1 MPATGNTK
9 FHTMCPM
16 NCHPTLCG
24 MTVEVAVGKL
34 MHTWGDKDNP
44 DSQGFLCVRGRA
56 AREIIGNDQRLLYPL
71 VRKSR
76 ETQNWK
82 QASWDDVLDRI
93 ANAMKNAGGNR
104 VGIWPGHGNGSNDY
118 AVGVKSQLIGRFAK
132 MFGAQSWNPT
142 MICWGLGG
150 FGLGLT
156 GALETSTKE
165 DMGENAD
172 LIVMWAANIP
182 SQPNTARYLKAA
194 KHRGA
199 RVITVDVRETETAA
213 QSDDVYLIKPASDP
227 ALALA
232 MMHVIIGEG
241 LHDDRYI
248 ADHTIGFDALAD
260 HVKQFPPSWAVPITG
275 LSEDQILQLA
285 RTYAQT
291 KPAMM
296 VIGGSSLH
304 KGPNSWLA
312 ARAVSCLPALTG
324 NLGVS
329 GGGIGPRHGSS
340 GHGRQLGDITGTE
353 IPPAGDYIPDQMP
366 EIVEALRAGKIDVLL
381 LPGSNMLS
389 SYPDADNLAAALD
402 NVDLVISMDLFM
414 SETSRRA
421 ADIIL
426 PSTAWLEELGC
437 KATNTHLYLMDK
449 ALDAPGETKP
459 LVDVLKALAD
469 RLGLEK
475 FYPWVNHEAC
485 INAVIDHSFT
495 GQATVA
501 KLRDNDGRAALQTSH
516 VAYPTH
522 VYHTPSGKIEFYSA
536 RAEKAG
542 LPPLPEPAD
551 DIVRDFPLTLCQG
564 RTITHFHSFYDQ
576 GQALPSL
583 AAKNQGPEL
592 WMSPADVDARKL
604 SHGDAIRV
612 FNNRGIFEAIVYVS
626 NSMTAGTVWM
636 RDGWA
641 GLNKVTSG
649 SSVLPSEAL
658 TFFPFTVGQ
667 SNYGAQVEVAPVGP
681 E

>member
-1 MPATGNTK
+1 MTATSSTTL
-9 FHTMCPM
+9 HTMCPM

-24 MTVEVAVGKL
+24 MKAEVKEGKL
-34 MHTWGDKDNP
+34 VHIQGDEGNP

-56 AREIIGNDQRLLYPL
+56 AEEIIGNDQRLLYPL
-71 VRKSR
+71 ARDSR
-76 ETQNWK
+76 ESQDWRRV
-82 QASWDDVLDRI
+82 SWDDVLDRI
-93 ANAMKNAGGNR
+93 ANTMANAGGNR

-118 AVGVKSQLIGRFAK
+118 AVGVKSQLINRFAK

-156 GALETSTKE
+156 GVLETSTKE
-165 DMGENAD
+165 DMGENSD
-172 LIVMWAANIP
+172 LIVMWAANIS

-194 KHRGA
+194 KRRGA
-199 RVITVDVRETETAA
+199 RVITIDVRETETAA

-232 MMHVIIGEG
+232 MMHVVIAEG
-241 LHDDRYI
+241 LHDDIFI
-248 ADHTIGFDALAD
+248 ANHTIGFDALID
-260 HVKQFPPSWAVPITG
+260 HVKQFPPSWAAPITG

-324 NLGVS
+324 NLGIP

-340 GHGRQLGDITGTE
+340 GHGRSLGDISCADQPPNGDH
-353 IPPAGDYIPDQMP
+353 IPNQMS
-366 EIVEALRAGKIDVLL
+366 EIVEALRTGKIDVLL

-389 SYPDADNLAAALD
+389 SYPDAHNLAAGLN
-402 NVDLVISMDLFM
+402 NVDLVISTDLFM
-414 SETSRRA
+414 SETARRA

-426 PSTAWLEELGC
+426 PSTSWLEELGC

-449 ALDAPGETKP
+449 VLDAPGETKSF
-459 LVDVLKALAD
+459 VDVLKALAD

-475 FYPWVNHEAC
+475 FYPWLTHEAC
-485 INAVIDHSFT
+485 INAIIDHPFT
-495 GQATVA
+495 GHATVA
-501 KLRDNDGRAALQTSH
+501 KLRKSNGRAALQTSH

-522 VYHTPSGKIEFYSA
+522 TYHTPSGKIEFYSN
-536 RAEKAG
+536 RAEQAG

-551 DIVRDFPLTLCQG
+551 EVVRDFPLTLCQG

-583 AAKNQGPEL
+583 AEKNQGPQL
-592 WMSPADVDARKL
+592 WMSPVDADARKL
-604 SHGDAIRV
+604 GHGNAIQV
-612 FNNRGIFEAIVYVS
+612 FNGRGFFAATAYIS
-626 NSMTAGTVWM
+626 DSMLAGTVWM

-641 GLNKVTSG
+641 GLNRVTSG
-649 SSVLPSEAL
+649 SPVLPLEAL

-667 SNYGAQVEVAPVGP
+667 SNYGAQVEVVPVSP
-681 E
+681 